1 MRKNRYLES
10 SQTLKSIRPPHGIT
24 SLLLVL
30 NDPPYGSERSY
41 NGLRL
46 AQALKKQVSG
56 LQANIFLPG
65 DAVSCAVSGQKTPD
79 GYYNLE
85 RMIAVLVRKGV
96 TIKCCGTCL
105 DVRGLN
111 EASLIPRVT
120 RGGMGDLASRT
131 MESSKV
137 ITI

>member
-1 MRKNRYLES
+1 M
-10 SQTLKSIRPPHGIT
+10 I
-24 SLLLVL
+24 LLFVL
-30 NDPPYGSERSY
+30 SDPPYGSERSY

-46 AQALKKQVSG
+46 ALAFKKQDSG
-56 LQANIFLPG
+56 LQANIFLLG

-85 RMIAVLVRKGV
+85 RMIAALARKGV

-105 DVRGLN
+105 DARGLN
-111 EASLIPRVT
+111 EAALIPGVT
-120 RGGMGDLASRT
+120 RGGMGDLASWT

-137 ITI
+137 ITF